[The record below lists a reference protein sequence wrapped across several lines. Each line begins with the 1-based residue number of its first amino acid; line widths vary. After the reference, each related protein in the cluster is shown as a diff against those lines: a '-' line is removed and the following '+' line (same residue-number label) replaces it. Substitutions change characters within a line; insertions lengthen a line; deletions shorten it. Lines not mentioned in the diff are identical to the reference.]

1 MIIIE
6 GLRKAIAG
14 QPVLRGVELR
24 VDEGEIV
31 ALVGPSGTGKSVLLR
46 TVVGLVE
53 PDAGDV
59 RIDDRSVVRAGR
71 RELAIIRRG
80 IGYVFQDAGL
90 LDSLTIRDNLR
101 LALDDDEC
109 RRDPERCQRRIDD
122 SLAAV
127 NLGTAVLERR
137 PRELSGG
144 MRKRA
149 GVARA
154 IINEPGVLL
163 YDEPTTG
170 LDPRNVAAIHRL
182 VIAMRDRFGATS
194 IVITHDLQALRDF
207 ADRVVLLEHGVVRFD
222 GTPAEFD
229 DATDPA
235 VLNFT
240 GRATAGFITENDP

>member
-1 MIIIE
+1 MITIE
-6 GLRKAIAG
+6 GVRKSMG
-14 QPVLRGVELR
+14 DQPILRGVDMC
-24 VDEGEIV
+24 VDAGEIV

-46 TVVGLVE
+46 HIVGLVE

-59 RIDDRSVVRAGR
+59 RVDDRSVVRAGR
-71 RELAIIRRG
+71 RELATIRRG

-90 LDSLTIRDNLR
+90 LDSLSIRDNLR
-101 LALDDDEC
+101 LALDDDDC
-109 RRDPERCQRRIDD
+109 RRDPHGCERRIGE

-127 NLGTAVLERR
+127 NLETTVLERR

-144 MRKRA
+144 MRKRT

-170 LDPRNVAAIHRL
+170 LDPRNVNAIHRL
-182 VIAMRDRFGATS
+182 VVAMRDRFGATS
-194 IVITHDLQALRDF
+194 IVITHDLQALGDF

-222 GTPAEFD
+222 GTPAGFHD
-229 DATDPA
+229 STDPA

-240 GRATAGFITENDP
+240 GRATAGFTTENDS